1 MQIESPS
8 SPESES
14 SSLISEFE
22 FLQETLERTTNIPAS
37 PYLRPPSLIYPTN
50 LLQAPTMAA
59 APTHTVLNMPIP
71 KTKLA
76 PETFRGDYSKV
87 KEFIEHYDRLIIQ
100 HNVLTHKDRC
110 ETITRYCGRREKETI
125 KNIPSYSTPDW
136 TRLREDILKVY
147 DADRDTKRYTLKDVM
162 MFAKR
167 KQKQRIPDL
176 AAWKQ
181 YVRSFLRVAGSLL
194 KNQKLTQ
201 DEHATY
207 FWKGIPRIMRIRL
220 ENRLLAADPGRN
232 LSTPFTVNEINLAA
246 EALLQQD
253 RFDGAIDDTDDEDGE
268 SVREEWSSDSE
279 SSDSESEYEARHKKR
294 LVGVGHCFAWQ
305 GTRPFRLVPSFICQ
319 SKNVVYKIYLAHEGF

>member
-1 MQIESPS
+1 MQEELPS
-8 SPESES
+8 SDSEIS
-14 SSLISEFE
+14 SFSSEFE
-22 FLQETLERTTNIPAS
+22 QLDSILPPSILPTPTI
-37 PYLRPPSLIYPTN
+37 LRPATFIYPTI
-50 LLQAPTMAA
+50 PTQPSTMTTAT
-59 APTHTVLNMPIP
+59 PTNTVLNMPIP

-87 KEFIEHYDRLIIQ
+87 KDFIEHYDRLLLQ
-100 HNVLTHKDRC
+100 HNVHTHKDKC

-162 MFAKR
+162 SFARR
-167 KQKQRIPDL
+167 KQRRRIADL

-194 KNQKLTQ
+194 NNHKLTQ
-201 DEHATY
+201 NEHATY

-220 ENRLLAADPGRN
+220 ENRLLAADPGRD
-232 LSTPFTVNEINLAA
+232 LSKPFSVNEVNLAV

-253 RFDGAIDDTDDEDGE
+253 RFYGAIDDSEVDEE
-268 SVREEWSSDSE
+268 ILREEWSSDSKTSDLE
-279 SSDSESEYEARHKKR
+279 SKDDYRDRKQAK
-294 LVGVGHCFAWQ
+294 
-305 GTRPFRLVPSFICQ
+305 
-319 SKNVVYKIYLAHEGF
+319 